1 MTVGDYEIGQTV
13 PYKYESNIPNMNGYK
28 TYYYAWH
35 DKMDKALTFQTK
47 SVKITISDEK
57 GKSYTLKE
65 GEFTVNT
72 NPGRGGYLS
81 DYRSGYEGNC
91 GQAVPEL

>member
-1 MTVGDYEIGQTV
+1 
-13 PYKYESNIPNMNGYK
+13 MNGYK

-35 DKMDKALTFQTK
+35 DKMDKALTFQPE

-65 GEFTVNT
+65 GEFTVKT
-72 NPGRGGYLS
+72 NPGGGDTFQVVVQDMKSIVISNSRTLTRNRKIPM
-81 DYRSGYEGNC
+81 DRR
-91 GQAVPEL
+91 

>member
-1 MTVGDYEIGQTV
+1 
-13 PYKYESNIPNMNGYK
+13 MNGYK

-35 DKMDKALTFQTK
+35 DKMDKALTFK
-47 SVKITISDEK
+47 PESVKITISDEK

-72 NPGRGGYLS
+72 NPGGE
-81 DYRSGYEGNC
+81 DTF
-91 GQAVPEL
+91 QIIVQDMKAIVDKQVPETLTRNRKTPMDRK